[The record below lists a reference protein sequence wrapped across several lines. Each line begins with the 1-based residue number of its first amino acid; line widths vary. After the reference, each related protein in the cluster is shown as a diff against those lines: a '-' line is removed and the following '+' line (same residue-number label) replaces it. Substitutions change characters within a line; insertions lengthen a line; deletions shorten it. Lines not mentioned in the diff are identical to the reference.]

1 MDDKELIKRIMEEVK
16 DEKLREKLL
25 ALVVE
30 ENKKKDDTK
39 QEEEKKDDTKQEEE
53 KKDDTKQEKEKKDDT
68 EQEEEKKDD
77 TEQEEEKKD
86 DTKQEEEKKDD
97 TKQEEKR
104 LIDYLAKL
112 EILGRATEELAKV
125 SWWIAYIVFI
135 VFVLVGSLGLLGLL
149 GYFLTPANERSGHK
163 EVFFVSFPIMFITG
177 LAGIFALRNCKKG
190 V

>member
-30 ENKKKDDTK
+30 ENKEKDDTK
-39 QEEEKKDDTKQEEE
+39 QEEEKKDDTEQEKEKKDDTKQEEE
-53 KKDDTKQEKEKKDDT
+53 KKDDTKQE
-68 EQEEEKKDD
+68 Q
-77 TEQEEEKKD
+77 
-86 DTKQEEEKKDD
+86 
-97 TKQEEKR
+97 KR

-112 EILGRATEELAKV
+112 EILGEATKELAKA

-135 VFVLVGSLGLLGLL
+135 VFVSVGSLGSLGLL
-149 GYFLTPANERSGHK
+149 GYFLIPANERNGHE
-163 EVFFVSFPIMFITG
+163 EVFIVFFSIMFIIG